1 MYREGQQVLTKKR
14 IRTAFC
20 PGSGIPI
27 GTCGTV
33 VDTNCRY
40 AKVEF
45 DFGIVNCRY
54 GEIRKR
60 NNVDDFLSEW

>member
-1 MYREGQQVLTKKR
+1 MYKEGQQVLTKKP

-27 GTCGTV
+27 GTCGTI
-33 VDTNCRY
+33 VDTNYLY

-45 DFGIVNCRY
+45 DFGIVKCRY

-60 NNVDDFLSEW
+60 NDVDDFLSEW